1 MKNKR
6 DTKINGVGT
15 RKTTGEYKGSYDH
28 FTTYDQL

>member
-15 RKTTGEYKGSYDH
+15 GKTMSEYKASYDH